1 MNIKDLQQK
10 LLGERKALLDVLE
23 SGDQASAVVEL
34 DQSKV
39 GRLSRMDALQA
50 QAMSQATNQR
60 RDIHIKQIE
69 AALARIDADE
79 YGDCLRCGEEIAE
92 SRLKLNPAV
101 TLCIDCANSSEMN

>member
-1 MNIKDLQQK
+1 MNIKDLKRQ
-10 LLGERKALLDVLE
+10 LLVERKAILDVLE
-23 SGDQASAVVEL
+23 SGNKASAVVEL
-34 DQSKV
+34 DQTKV

-60 RDIHIKQIE
+60 RDIYLKQID
-69 AALARIDADE
+69 AALLRIEAGE

-101 TLCIDCANSSEMN
+101 TLCIDCANAAEAD